1 MLENSMR
8 IAILDLY
15 DGEPNQGMRCIREI
29 LHDFASEN
37 AIHIEVQE
45 FDVRVKSEVPDLSFD
60 AYISTGGPGSP
71 IDSEGSEWEAAY
83 FGFMDELRLYN
94 RHHTDHKKYVFLI
107 CHSFQLY
114 CRYYGLGK
122 VSKRLSTSFGVM
134 PIHMTSGGTR
144 EPYYKGLM
152 DPFWAVDSRD
162 WQVTEPD
169 MKKIHADGGD
179 VLSIEKYRPHVKLER
194 CVMAMRF
201 DDAIFGTQFHPE
213 ADSSGM
219 LVHLL
224 TDDKKQNVIHHHGE
238 AKYHSMIEHL
248 NDPDKI
254 VFTHDTILPNFL
266 KRAVSASK
274 ELITK

>member
-1 MLENSMR
+1 
-8 IAILDLY
+8 
-15 DGEPNQGMRCIREI
+15 
-29 LHDFASEN
+29 
-37 AIHIEVQE
+37 
-45 FDVRVKSEVPDLSFD
+45 
-60 AYISTGGPGSP
+60 
-71 IDSEGSEWEAAY
+71 
-83 FGFMDELRLYN
+83 
-94 RHHTDHKKYVFLI
+94 
-107 CHSFQLY
+107 
-114 CRYYGLGK
+114 
-122 VSKRLSTSFGVM
+122 
-134 PIHMTSGGTR
+134 MTSGGTR